1 MEPKSFGDR
10 EHVVLSDQRSAPPV
24 LRRLS
29 ASQRVFLMP
38 AVAAVTLS
46 LLFLL
51 NGIDSRHE
59 EALISRIVDGSVPAL
74 EIAKS
79 IGWSLELFQRA
90 LQDAVAAADI
100 NGLSAADAIGKDM
113 SVQIRNGQGN
123 AALDVAELVDI
134 DRELRNYCSLAR
146 ATSLAMI
153 ERRPGTDLT
162 PSLERMTTG
171 YNDLKKR
178 LGSLS
183 TRTRAEMTGAI
194 EVAKATQ
201 RTRARVFGLVSIA
214 CLILLVGIS
223 IVVGRAQER
232 IASAHRAA
240 EERYR
245 QLFEL
250 NPQPMWVFD
259 EDSLRFLEVNKA
271 AVNHYGYS
279 REEFGQMTLRDI
291 RPPED
296 IPLLLEHVSEG
307 EAERHTP
314 RVWTHRTKDRRLLDV
329 EVTSHPIDFDGRA
342 ARLALL
348 TDVTESRKAMEL
360 SVKSQGMLEKAQHAA
375 HVGSWE
381 LDIARDE
388 AAWSDELFRILGLE
402 PRSHAPSRERFFES
416 IHPEDRAAIEAKVAE
431 AVRTGEPHSLVF
443 RIVRPG
449 GELRALHAEGFVERD
464 AHGKPA
470 RFFATCQDVTE
481 HRNLEE
487 RLRQSQKMEAVGR
500 LAGGVAHDFNNLLTV
515 IQGYTDLLRESLP
528 SGGRDGNAEAV
539 EQIRVASDRAASL
552 TRQLLAFSRQ
562 QVLQPKVL
570 NLNTVVAN
578 LAPML
583 QRMIGEDIA
592 FETSLDPRL
601 PSVLA
606 DPGQLEQVI
615 MNLVVNA
622 RDAMPQGGKLQ
633 IETRGVEASAGESSR
648 HPAPRPG
655 PYVVLTVRDTGVGM
669 TPEVQ
674 ARIFEPFFTTKEV
687 GKGTGLGLAT
697 VHGIILQSGGFVRLE
712 SEPGR
717 GTTFRIYL
725 PSIEDRVAPARS
737 SADSAAH
744 RSLVS
749 SRTILLIEDEKQVQ
763 KLLASVLA
771 AHGYTVLTAS
781 DGLEALEAART
792 HDGPIHLLLSDVVM
806 PGAGGPRVVSEIQ
819 GFRPEAQAIFMSGYA
834 DDSIVRHGLTE
845 SGAHF
850 LQKPF
855 TPVALLK
862 KVQEVLG
869 GTNGAGTKP

>member
-1 MEPKSFGDR
+1 
-10 EHVVLSDQRSAPPV
+10 
-24 LRRLS
+24 
-29 ASQRVFLMP
+29 MP
-38 AVAAVTLS
+38 AVVAVTLS
-46 LLFLL
+46 FLFVL
-51 NGIDSRHE
+51 NRIESGREI
-59 EALISRIVDGSVPAL
+59 ALISRIVDARVPAL

-79 IGWSLELFQRA
+79 LAQSLELFQRA
-90 LQDAVAAADI
+90 LLNAVAAADVD
-100 NGLSAADAIGKDM
+100 GLSAADAIAKDM
-113 SVQIRNGQGN
+113 SAQIRMAQENG
-123 AALDVAELVDI
+123 ALDAGELVDI
-134 DRELRNYCSLAR
+134 DRELRSYCSLAR
-146 ATSLAMI
+146 ATSLGMI

-162 PSLERMTTG
+162 PSLERMTKG
-171 YNDLKKR
+171 YNDLKNR
-178 LGSLS
+178 LESLS
-183 TRTRAEMTGAI
+183 TRTRAEMRDAF

-201 RTRARVFGLVSIA
+201 KTHARVFGVVSLT
-214 CLILLVGIS
+214 CLILLAGIAV
-223 IVVGRAQER
+223 VVGRAQEE

-245 QLFEL
+245 QLFER
-250 NPQPMWVFD
+250 NPQPMWVFE
-259 EDSLRFLEVNKA
+259 EDTLRFLEVNEA
-271 AVNHYGYS
+271 AVEHYGYS
-279 REEFGQMTLRDI
+279 REEFSRMSLRDVG
-291 RPPED
+291 PPEGE
-296 IPLLLEHVSEG
+296 PLLLEAATREESESL
-307 EAERHTP
+307 TP
-314 RVWTHRTKDRRLLDV
+314 PVWRLRTKDRRLLDV
-329 EVTSHPIDFDGRA
+329 EVTAHAIDFSGQA

-360 SVKSQGMLEKAQHAA
+360 SVKSQRMLEKAQRAA

-388 AAWSDELFRILGLE
+388 VAWSEELFRILGLE
-402 PRSHAPSRERFFES
+402 PRSRAPSRERFFEG
-416 IHPEDRAAIEAKVAE
+416 IHPEDRTPVEAKVAE
-431 AVRTGEPHSLVF
+431 TIRTGEPHSLVF

-449 GELRALHAEGFVERD
+449 GEVRAVYAEGFVERD
-464 AHGKPA
+464 ALGKPA

-481 HRNLEE
+481 RQDLEE
-487 RLRQSQKMEAVGR
+487 KLRQSQKMEAVGR

-515 IQGYTDLLRESLP
+515 IQGYTDFLQENLP
-528 SGGRDGNAEAV
+528 SVDRDGSAEAV
-539 EQIRVASDRAASL
+539 AQIRLASDRAASL

-578 LAPML
+578 LVPML

-606 DPGQLEQVI
+606 DAGQLEQVI

-622 RDAMPQGGKLQ
+622 RDAMPQGGKLE
-633 IETRGVEASAGESSR
+633 IETRGIEASPGESAR
-648 HPAPRPG
+648 HPASKPG
-655 PYVVLTVRDTGVGM
+655 PYVALAVRDTGVGM
-669 TPEVQ
+669 TQEVQ

-697 VHGIILQSGGFVRLE
+697 VHGIVQQSGGFVRLE

-725 PSIEDRVAPARS
+725 PSVEDQVAPARS
-737 SADSAAH
+737 LASSAAR

-749 SRTILLIEDEKQVQ
+749 SRTILLIEDEKQLQ
-763 KLLASVLA
+763 KLLAAVLA
-771 AHGYTVLTAS
+771 GHGYKVLTAS
-781 DGLEALEAART
+781 DGLEALEAAKT
-792 HDGPIHLLLSDVVM
+792 HDGPIHLLVSDVVM

-819 GFRPEAQAIFMSGYA
+819 AFRPEAEAIFMSGYA

-855 TPVALLK
+855 TPTALLK

-869 GTNGAGTKP
+869 GTDGAKVKAVKAGSEG